1 MTERVVVI
9 SPAPTANGDLHLG
22 HIAGPFLAADV
33 YTRYA
38 RAVGHEVL
46 FGTGIQDTPTYVVTT
61 AHRLGTTPQALV
73 ARSAEDVEATLAAM
87 GIGVDGFTGVDERFT
102 KVVVDFMDRLHSAGR
117 LRVRTMTFPY
127 SPRTGEYL
135 VDGHVRGGCP
145 VCLADGC
152 AGLCESCG
160 HPIAAGELIDPRSTM
175 WPDDAL
181 ESREVQVLVLPME
194 EYRDGLRDHFA
205 RQGSTMRPH
214 MAQAVQE
221 MLSRP
226 LPDFPVTYPISWG
239 IPAPFPEVAGQ
250 VFNPNA
256 EPMAW
261 SIHCSA
267 LSAERRGQVLAA
279 EDELW
284 FPESGSKVVYFLG
297 FDNTYP
303 FAIAG
308 IAMLLAHGDRYVL
321 PEQFITNEFY
331 ELDNEKFSTSRGH
344 VVWGRDLAADVS
356 RDLIRFHLA
365 ATSPEFQ
372 RTDFSRGA
380 LARITESRL
389 VEPWNRVAA
398 KLDEWAGRGPLPI
411 SERSRAAAL
420 RIIERFAAAYELP
433 RFSLNRAAETL
444 AAQLARLD
452 RWAVD
457 PREAGDFCHE
467 VDVVLRCAAPILID
481 LAEQALP
488 DTAISTVPCATEIM
502 PRSMPRLTS
511 WGGVR

>member
-1 MTERVVVI
+1 MNERVVVI
-9 SPAPTANGDLHLG
+9 SPAPTANGDMHLG
-22 HIAGPFLAADV
+22 HLAGPFLAADV

-38 RAVGHEVL
+38 RAVGYDVL

-61 AHRLGTTPQALV
+61 AHRVGTTPQALA
-73 ARSAEDVEATLAAM
+73 ARSAKDVEATLATM
-87 GIGVDGFTGVDERFT
+87 GIGVDGFTGADERFT

-117 LRVRTMTFPY
+117 LRLRTMTFPY

-135 VDGHVRGGCP
+135 VDGYVRGGCP

-160 HPIAAGELIDPRSTM
+160 HPIAAGELIDPRSTLH
-175 WPDDAL
+175 PDDPV
-181 ESREVQVLVLPME
+181 EPREAQVLVLPME
-194 EYRDGLRDHFA
+194 EYRDGLRDYFA
-205 RQGSTMRPH
+205 DHGSTMRPH
-214 MAQAVQE
+214 MAQVVQE
-221 MLSRP
+221 ILSRP
-226 LPDFPVTYPISWG
+226 LPDHPVTHPISWG

-250 VFNPNA
+250 VINPNA

-267 LSAERRGQVLAA
+267 LAAERRGAVLAA

-284 FPESGSKVVYFLG
+284 FPEAGSKVVYFLG

-303 FAIAG
+303 FAIGG
-308 IAMLLAHGDRYVL
+308 IAMLLAHGDRYAL
-321 PEQFITNEFY
+321 PEQFLTNEFY

-344 VVWGRDLAADVS
+344 VVWGRDLAAKVP

-372 RTDFSRGA
+372 RTDFSHTA
-380 LARITESRL
+380 LARVTESRL
-389 VEPWNRVAA
+389 VWPWNRVAV
-398 KLDEWAGRGPLPI
+398 KLDEWAGRGPLPV
-411 SERSRAAAL
+411 SERSRAAAV
-420 RIIERFAAAYELP
+420 RIVERFAAAYDLP
-433 RFSLNRAAETL
+433 RFSLNRAAQTL
-444 AAQLARLD
+444 AEQLARLD
-452 RWAVD
+452 GWAVD

-488 DTAISTVPCATEIM
+488 DTVIPTSPCTTEIM
-502 PRSMPRLTS
+502 PRSMPRLT
-511 WGGVR
+511 GRMT